1 MDTETTLDLLKKELE
16 ILRDERDWK
25 KFHTPKDVGE
35 QIAVEAGELLELF
48 LWKSGEDVVKQMES
62 DAEYRN
68 DVEEEFADVLLSC
81 FSFANTAGIDITSV
95 VTKKLEKV
103 KNKYP
108 VEKAK
113 GNATKYNKL

>member
-1 MDTETTLDLLKKELE
+1 MDDATTLIELKKELE
-16 ILRDERDWK
+16 KLRDERDWK
-25 KFHTPKDVGE
+25 QFHTPKDVGE

-48 LWKSGEDVVKQMES
+48 LWKSGADVLKKMEE

-81 FSFANTAGIDITSV
+81 FTFANAADIDIATV
-95 VTKKLEKV
+95 VKKKLEKV

-108 VEKAK
+108 VEKSK
-113 GNATKYNKL
+113 GNATKYNRL